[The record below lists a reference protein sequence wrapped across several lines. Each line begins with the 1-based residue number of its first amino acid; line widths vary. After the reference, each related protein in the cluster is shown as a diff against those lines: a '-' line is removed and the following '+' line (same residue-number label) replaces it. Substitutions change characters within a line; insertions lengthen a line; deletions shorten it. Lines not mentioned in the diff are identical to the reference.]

1 MNLKAEYIKYPR
13 VERPLSEELYRRME
27 CFLSAELSAQNSL
40 QLHPFFSKQEEVYEI
55 FSSAKQGR

>member
-1 MNLKAEYIKYPR
+1 MNLKADNIIYPR

-27 CFLSAELSAQNSL
+27 CFLSAELSTQRSL

-55 FSSAKQGR
+55 FSSQ